1 MLLMKIVAGYLIAG
15 IAMWIFLIVLYG
27 CLEKS
32 LFKEII
38 GGMMAIVLIWP
49 FYAVVLAWILIG
61 MYKERHNKIES

>member
-15 IAMWIFLIVLYG
+15 IAMWIFLIALYG

-38 GGMMAIVLIWP
+38 GDMTAIVLIWP
-49 FYAVVLAWILIG
+49 FYAVILVWILIS
-61 MYKERHNKIES
+61 MYKEHHNKIGP